1 MRFIFIRRIN
11 QRLNYRFIDRYK
23 MKNYLLFLTFF
34 VTGAT
39 FPQTTQL
46 TSFKLLFE
54 SLKFGEDVTA
64 VIHYAKCK
72 LVVDGEETDSPD
84 AIGGM
89 KLMPYEYFAKM
100 SVRNEKAYVTASET
114 RLIGHRSY
122 GYVLNYVKIRI
133 FEDDKVE
140 IIARY
145 LDPNT
150 YEVKMDETFNATI
163 NSGNN
168 DGAVYLYK

>member
-1 MRFIFIRRIN
+1 
-11 QRLNYRFIDRYK
+11 
-23 MKNYLLFLTFF
+23 MKKYFWALLFLFLTGSTFS
-34 VTGAT
+34 
-39 FPQTTQL
+39 QTRQL
-46 TSFKLLFE
+46 TSFKSFFE
-54 SLKFGEDVTA
+54 SLTGGEDVNA

-72 LVVDGEETDSPD
+72 LVIDGEETPAPD

-89 KLMPYEYFAKM
+89 KLIPYEYFSKM
-100 SVRNEKAYVTASET
+100 SIRNEKAYVTASET
-114 RLIGHRSY
+114 RLISHRSY

-133 FEDDKVE
+133 FEDDSIE

-163 NSGNN
+163 NNGSN
-168 DGAVYLYK
+168 DGAVYLYR

>member
-1 MRFIFIRRIN
+1 MIKVQFLI
-11 QRLNYRFIDRYK
+11 
-23 MKNYLLFLTFF
+23 LLLLAPIAVF
-34 VTGAT
+34 A
-39 FPQTTQL
+39 QTTQL
-46 TSFKLLFE
+46 TSSE
-54 SLKFGEDVTA
+54 SLFKSLKDGEDVNV

-72 LVVDGEETDSPD
+72 LVIDGEETPAPD

-89 KLMPYEYFAKM
+89 KLIPYEYFAKM
-100 SVRNEKAYVTASET
+100 SIRNEKAYVTASET
-114 RLIGHRSY
+114 RLISHRSY

-133 FEDDKVE
+133 FEDDSIE

-163 NSGNN
+163 NNGSN
-168 DGAVYLYK
+168 DGAVYLYR